1 MSRLKNK
8 EALVTFSSRGIGKAI
23 ALQLAS
29 EGAEIVVHFHNNRE
43 EAAVDAISQQGGKA
57 HLLQADLND
66 MKQAIALGE

>member
-43 EAAVDAISQQGGKA
+43 EAAVDAIS
-57 HLLQADLND
+57 
-66 MKQAIALGE
+66 